1 MWIQTIFTVWVLL
14 LQSQEVELKDRDTRL
29 RILSDEQDKV
39 IRMQQMQQEKIRK
52 DIDGVRKQLTHERSL
67 KLDAFTRVD
76 DLQTQVIYVFRKH
89 SCLLI
94 VFCGFVIFVKCTYL
108 IK

>member
-52 DIDGVRKQLTHERSL
+52 DIEGVRKQLSHEGSL
-67 KLDAFTRVD
+67 KLDAFTGVD
-76 DLQTQVIYVFRKH
+76 DLQTQVIYVYFEN
-89 SCLLI
+89 I
-94 VFCGFVIFVKCTYL
+94 IFT
-108 IK
+108 

>member
-1 MWIQTIFTVWVLL
+1 MW
-14 LQSQEVELKDRDTRL
+14 SQEVELKDRDTRL

-76 DLQTQVIYVFRKH
+76 DLQTQVIYVFWKY
-89 SCLLI
+89 S
-94 VFCGFVIFVKCTYL
+94 FT
-108 IK
+108 